1 MCLTGPK
8 PSEKSKCSL
17 SWCAFSWCAPGTGFD
32 ADRGAD
38 ATTVRYQIANPR
50 GHISLRVFLRL
61 TAMDVCCGPPAP
73 VPVFLIA

>member
-1 MCLTGPK
+1 MSLTGPK
-8 PSEKSKCSL
+8 PSEKLKRGL
-17 SWCAFSWCAPGTGFD
+17 WWCATKAGFD

>member
-8 PSEKSKCSL
+8 PSGRWKRGL
-17 SWCAFSWCAPGTGFD
+17 SWCATKAGFD
-32 ADRGAD
+32 TDRGAD

-61 TAMDVCCGPPAP
+61 TAMDVCCGPPAFP
-73 VPVFLIA
+73 PVFLTV